1 MKFIHLSDLHLGKR
15 MNEYSLVEDQAYI
28 LKQILKIIEE
38 QAPDGV
44 LIAGDVYDKPVPPVE
59 VVNLLD
65 DFLRRLVEL
74 GQQVYII
81 AGNHDSAERLAF
93 GGQLMDASGIHIA
106 PAYRGQVEPH
116 VLRDEFGEVRLY
128 LLPFIKPTHVRAAF
142 PEKTV
147 ESYTDGVRVA
157 IEAMGMDSTV
167 RNLLVTH
174 QFVTGATLSD
184 SEELAVGGSDN
195 VDAEVFAPFDYVALG
210 HIHGPQRVGAEHIR
224 YSGTPL
230 KYSIS
235 EARHKKSV
243 TVVTLGPKGEVTLE
257 QIPLAPLREV
267 VELRGSYEE
276 LTARSFYEKTHW
288 QEDYVS
294 LTLTDEEEIPDAIG
308 KLRVI
313 YHHILKLSYDN
324 RRTREN
330 GDIQGADGVEEKS
343 PLTLFAELYAL
354 QNNQELTAEQ
364 EELLCHIME
373 EIWGEPV

>member
-15 MNEYSLVEDQAYI
+15 MNEYSLAEDQAYI

-38 QAPDGV
+38 QAPDGI

-59 VVNLLD
+59 AVNLLD

-74 GQQVYII
+74 KQQVYII

-93 GGQLMDASGIHIA
+93 GGQLMAGSGIHIA
-106 PAYRGQVEPH
+106 PAYRGEVSPF
-116 VLRDEFGEVRLY
+116 VLHDEFGEVRLY

-142 PEKTV
+142 PEKSV
-147 ESYTDGVRVA
+147 ESYTDGVRAAV
-157 IEAMGMDSTV
+157 EAMGVDPSV

-174 QFVTGATLSD
+174 QFVTGAALSD

-210 HIHGPQRVGAEHIR
+210 HIHGPQRVGGEHIR

-230 KYSIS
+230 KYSVS

-243 TVVTLGPKGEVTLE
+243 TAVTLGPKGEVTLE
-257 QIPLAPLREV
+257 LLPLTPLRDV

-276 LTARSFYEKTHW
+276 LTARDFYRNTGY

-308 KLRVI
+308 KLRAI

-324 RRTREN
+324 RRTRET
-330 GDIQGADGVEEKS
+330 GKIEGAHGVEEKS

-354 QNNQELTAEQ
+354 QNNQELTPVQ
-364 EELLCHIME
+364 EEFLGHTME
-373 EIWGEPV
+373 EIWGKSE

>member
-28 LKQILKIIEE
+28 LNEILKIIQE

-44 LIAGDVYDKPVPPVE
+44 LIAGDVYDKPVPTVE
-59 VVNLLD
+59 AVNLLD
-65 DFLRRLVEL
+65 DFLRRLVAL
-74 GQQVYII
+74 GQKVYVI

-93 GGQLMDASGIHIA
+93 GGRLMDASGIHIA

-116 VLRDEFGEVRLY
+116 ILRDEFGEVRLY
-128 LLPFIKPTHVRAAF
+128 LLPFLKPTHVRAAF

-157 IEAMGMDSTV
+157 IEAMGVDSTV

-235 EARHKKSV
+235 EARHHKSV

-257 QIPLAPLREV
+257 QIPLTPLREV

-276 LTARSFYEKTHW
+276 ITARRFYEGTHW

-294 LTLTDEEEIPDAIG
+294 ITLTDEEEIPDAIG
-308 KLRVI
+308 KLRSI
-313 YHHILKLSYDN
+313 YHYILKLSYDN
-324 RRTREN
+324 RRTRET
-330 GDIQGADGVEEKS
+330 GEIQGADGVEEKS

-354 QNNQELTAEQ
+354 QNNQELTPEQ
-364 EELLCHIME
+364 EEFLRHTME
-373 EIWGEPV
+373 EIWGKSV